1 MDDVFRGLDA
11 SDFGEAPATIPF
23 FVHEAALS
31 RMERTQKRLWILCII
46 IFLSLVVTNAG
57 WIVYESQF
65 EDVVTTEAYE
75 SEADDGG
82 VAISNGHG
90 EVNYNGES

>member
-65 EDVVTTEAYE
+65 VEEAVTVEQE
-75 SEADDGG
+75 SEGGYNNYIGNDGD
-82 VAISNGHG
+82 ITNR
-90 EVNYNGES
+90 